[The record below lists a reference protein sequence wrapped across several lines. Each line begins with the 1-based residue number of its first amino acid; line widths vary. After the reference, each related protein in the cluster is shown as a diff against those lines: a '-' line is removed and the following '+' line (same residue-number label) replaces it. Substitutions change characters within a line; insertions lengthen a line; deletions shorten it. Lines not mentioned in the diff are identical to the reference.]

1 MKRYDPEDCGY
12 ALHCITAKTLPIKVS
27 EVGFLGIGLCTR
39 GSARLTVN
47 IKTYD
52 MRPNDIAIIVPNSMV
67 LINEASPDWEIK
79 MICITRME
87 LLREAAV
94 QILPFVKDT
103 DSMHEFLFQERE
115 NIVLSFHAAYNFLE
129 MLLRDE
135 QTVSKYEQGICVFRC
150 LMLGIRD
157 KSTRYLTKSEKA
169 ITSTTSL
176 SSYKHF
182 VLLLN
187 EHCKT
192 LHFVKDYADL
202 LHITPQYLGRICRMH
217 DGRGPKEIIDDM
229 LIFQLK
235 SAFKNTEKTMKEI
248 CYEYNFPNF
257 SFMSSFFRRHTG
269 FTPRE
274 FRNMYCE
281 GTL

>member
-1 MKRYDPEDCGY
+1 MRRNNPEDCGY
-12 ALHCITAKTLPIKVS
+12 ELHTITAETLPGKMS
-27 EVGFLGIGLCTR
+27 EVGFLGLGLCTR
-39 GSARLTVN
+39 GTARLTVN

-52 MRPNDIAIIVPNSMV
+52 MRPNNIAIVIPNSMV
-67 LINEASPDWEIK
+67 LISDASPDWEIK

-87 LLREAAV
+87 LLREAAI

-103 DSMHEFLFQERE
+103 DSMQEFLFQERE
-115 NIVLSFHAAYNFLE
+115 NIVSSFHATYNFLD

-135 QTVSKYEQGICVFRC
+135 QTVSKYEQGVCVFRC
-150 LMLGIRD
+150 LMLGMRD
-157 KSTRYLTKSEKA
+157 KSTHYRSKSEKA

-176 SSYKHF
+176 STYKHF

-187 EHCKT
+187 EYCKT
-192 LHFVKDYADL
+192 KHSVKDYADL
-202 LHITPQYLGRICRMH
+202 LNITPQYLGRICRMH

-229 LIFQLK
+229 LTFQLK
-235 SAFKNTEKTMKEI
+235 STFKNTEKTMKEI

-269 FTPRE
+269 YTPRE
-274 FRNMYCE
+274 FRNMYCV